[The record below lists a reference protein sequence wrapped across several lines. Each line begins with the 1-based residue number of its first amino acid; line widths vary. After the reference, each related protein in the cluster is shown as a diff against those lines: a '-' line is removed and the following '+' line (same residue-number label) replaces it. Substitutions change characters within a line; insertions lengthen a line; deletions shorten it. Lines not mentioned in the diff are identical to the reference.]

1 VICHREKARQKRC
14 PHVPFSL
21 RFHGCAGIFRSKTD
35 GDDWN
40 DISSVLI
47 AVGGNVWAVAID
59 PGGYTLAGTA
69 RGGVFRSVETTTNR
83 CPRPERY
90 WKNNPAFWPVNS
102 LKLGS
107 QSYAK
112 TELQK
117 KLKHSEA
124 TVDASLVLAG
134 QLIAVKLNLA
144 NGSEPV
150 PVRGTINDADA
161 LSSRFPGK
169 LPCKVKRSSPL
180 GQAIANDATVLTDY
194 NLGNL
199 TPDCTP

>member
-1 VICHREKARQKRC
+1 M
-14 PHVPFSL
+14 
-21 RFHGCAGIFRSKTD
+21 
-35 GDDWN
+35 
-40 DISSVLI
+40 
-47 AVGGNVWAVAID
+47 
-59 PGGYTLAGTA
+59 
-69 RGGVFRSVETTTNR
+69 
-83 CPRPERY
+83 
-90 WKNNPAFWPVNS
+90 NS

-124 TVDASLVLAG
+124 TVDASLVLDG

-144 NGSEPV
+144 NGSEPA
-150 PVRGTINDADA
+150 PVRGTISDADA

-169 LPCKVKRSSPL
+169 LPYKVKRSSPL
-180 GQAIANDATVLTDY
+180 GQAIADDGTVLTDY

>member
-1 VICHREKARQKRC
+1 MKLLRPWMFKPISWLGVGLAR
-14 PHVPFSL
+14 PWLASL
-21 RFHGCAGIFRSKTD
+21 RYEYHALGP
-35 GDDWN
+35 
-40 DISSVLI
+40 
-47 AVGGNVWAVAID
+47 AVEPLT
-59 PGGYTLAGTA
+59 PGLKQ
-69 RGGVFRSVETTTNR
+69 
-83 CPRPERY
+83 RY
-90 WKNNPAFWPVNS
+90 IYAFWHENM
-102 LKLGS
+102 
-107 QSYAK
+107 
-112 TELQK
+112 
-117 KLKHSEA
+117 
-124 TVDASLVLAG
+124 LVPAQQYGPSGAQVMISKSADG

-180 GQAIANDATVLTDY
+180 GQAIADDGTVLTDY